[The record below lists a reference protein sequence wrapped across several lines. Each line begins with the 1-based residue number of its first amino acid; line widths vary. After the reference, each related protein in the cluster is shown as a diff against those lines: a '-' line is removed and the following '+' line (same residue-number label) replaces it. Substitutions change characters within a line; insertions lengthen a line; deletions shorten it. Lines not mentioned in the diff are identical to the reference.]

1 MLINLSNHPSV
12 NWSKEQTELA
22 IAQFGSIKD
31 MPFPNVPPDATT
43 EQVSELA
50 KSFLEKIKNYPSDS
64 KSVTAVH
71 LMGEMTFIVALTRL
85 LQMEGIKVVC
95 STTERIVLEE
105 KDGKK
110 TMQFKF
116 SQFREYPYF

>member
-43 EQVSELA
+43 EQVCELA
-50 KSFLEKIKNYPSDS
+50 KSFLEKIKNTP
-64 KSVTAVH
+64 SVTAVH

-85 LQMEGIKVVC
+85 LQLEGIKVVC

-110 TMQFKF
+110 TMQFQF
-116 SQFREYPYF
+116 CQFREYPNV